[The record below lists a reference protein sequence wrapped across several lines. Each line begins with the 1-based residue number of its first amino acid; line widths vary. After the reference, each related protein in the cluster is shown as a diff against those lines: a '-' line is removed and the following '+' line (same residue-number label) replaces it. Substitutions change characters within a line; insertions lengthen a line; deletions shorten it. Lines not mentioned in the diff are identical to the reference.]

1 MIEHLSNIQIS
12 LYMAFVIALSLTI
25 ACLVCLVVGYVLGR
39 NSAEKPVITDKKPKQ
54 PKMSDDEV
62 VMQDDGDYF
71 MDEIPDL
78 EGEEAYKGRVPTM
91 I

>member
-12 LYMAFVIALSLTI
+12 LYMAFVIALSLTL
-25 ACLVCLVVGYVLGR
+25 CCVVCLVMGYILGR

-54 PKMSDDEV
+54 PRMSDDEV
-62 VMQDDGDYF
+62 VILDDGDYF
-71 MDEIPDL
+71 MNEIPDL
-78 EGEEAYKGRVPTM
+78 EEIDIYKGRVPTM